1 MLVAVAQ
8 VLLLLADSLSV
19 AKGGAGELSVVI
31 EQIMV
36 PTV

>member
-19 AKGGAGELSVVI
+19 AKGAGELSVAS